1 MCGFDM
7 RLLLRPLADRNDG
20 LVGVTGVRLLR
31 FANTP
36 SWSPPKLGGER

>member
-7 RLLLRPLADRNDG
+7 
-20 LVGVTGVRLLR
+20 RLLR

-36 SWSPPKLGGER
+36 SWSPPKLGGRKITARDDNKRKGIDDGC